1 MYGTLNRVYRVGC
14 FFKMKFLV
22 RFKVLLGR
30 QCKAEI
36 DNFFY
41 YHLIAIHLSSDGSA
55 AVLLSHLKFF
65 LGLCCCCFSNVEL
78 RTLGTE
84 FTDGHSMLMESI
96 PKTRAR
102 PDWAYEF
109 PDRTGPDTQICQTG
123 PAGLD

>member
-1 MYGTLNRVYRVGC
+1 M
-14 FFKMKFLV
+14 
-22 RFKVLLGR
+22 LLGR

-78 RTLGTE
+78 RAFAGNGVYGRAQYA
-84 FTDGHSMLMESI
+84 DG
-96 PKTRAR
+96 KYT
-102 PDWAYEF
+102 
-109 PDRTGPDTQICQTG
+109 
-123 PAGLD
+123 